1 MNITLMWLEYEYRGY
16 SNTSYPKTYRGSIRL
31 PALMPHG
38 FTI

>member
-1 MNITLMWLEYEYRGY
+1 MNITLMWLEYENRGVIRP
-16 SNTSYPKTYRGSIRL
+16 YPKTYRGSIRL

>member
-1 MNITLMWLEYEYRGY
+1 MNITLMWLEYGYRG
-16 SNTSYPKTYRGSIRL
+16 SSRPYPKTYRGLIRL